1 MVLRG
6 LDDYMIFDFTIVYKP
21 SRIHVVVD
29 ALSKLLNI
37 VKPISVLDQTTYVD
51 LFYIEPKWLKDVKE
65 FLRTKQIE
73 GMLLV

>member
-37 VKPISVLDQTTYVD
+37 VKPINVLDQTTYVD

>member
-1 MVLRG
+1 
-6 LDDYMIFDFTIVYKP
+6 MIFDFTIVYKP

>member
-51 LFYIEPKWLKDVKE
+51 LFYTEPKWLKDVKE

>member
-1 MVLRG
+1 
-6 LDDYMIFDFTIVYKP
+6 MIFDFTIVCKP
-21 SRIHVVVD
+21 SRTHVIVD

-37 VKPISVLDQTTYVD
+37 VEPISVLNQTTYVD
-51 LFYIEPKWLKDVKE
+51 LFYTELKWLKDVKE